1 MKIVKCKVTKIAKSP
16 KTALW
21 LKEIAERAHEIKT
34 TLYLLC
40 KLCIVAR
47 FKEGSVLPK
56 TKAEMERLFK
66 DAHMILPKG
75 KKIVGEQQEELRRLC
90 TDAFPRGGD
99 DQPYT
104 LDTKGLC
111 SDWRSFEAERYAV
124 LIMNHIKAN
133 YMSCLKN
140 FIALLMHLSFNDK
153 NEKAEIHNLADAV
166 AMKKKVPND
175 LAKRIEH
182 LVPNYH
188 PTKDNYFYD
197 VKIDTN
203 TLAYLPCMLYMC
215 QELEKKNAKLKGVLP
230 LIRAN
235 IPGTTMLFTG
245 DLERLLPEEF
255 MMNANGV
262 QVTKT
267 SLREESGTPKKRD
280 ADGNLLCKGK
290 DPERT
295 FTDAEWAEKEEKRV
309 AGQIKMWSMILDFSK
324 SPLKSGS
331 EWRFDTKMQTDGV
344 SCSMYM
350 EKSSVQTMKKAA
362 KGAAF
367 KQHDKELYVQDLS
380 DDDKHELNRR
390 RVISVDPGKNNIIM
404 CYENGTSDY
413 DEEHRILMDK
423 GRTFRYT
430 KKQRDHDTNRLATQ
444 KAAEERKKKQPPL
457 GGKTLQQWEE
467 ALSNFNSKTVDPT
480 LFQQYI
486 GLVTRYQSHVRKFY
500 SKTMFRKERFNAYRL
515 QQKSESNMVKTFM
528 TKMQITKTQTEEVV
542 IAFGDGARDNTK
554 GRAPGP
560 STSIRKLFQ
569 RNHLK
574 VIDVGEAWTSKRCF
588 HCKSGAG
595 VNEPCRKM
603 ENKKGK
609 LVDVWGLCRCEL
621 CSRPWSRD
629 YHACLNIAY
638 LALEHLQGHSR
649 PAYLCGGTL
658 VRKQQNAHHTLA
670 PGLGT

>member
-1 MKIVKCKVTKIAKSP
+1 MKIVKCRVTKIAKSP
-16 KTALW
+16 KAALL

-40 KLCIVAR
+40 KLCIITR
-47 FKEGSVLPK
+47 FKEGGVLPK
-56 TKAEMERLFK
+56 TKAEMNRLFK

-111 SDWRSFEAERYAV
+111 ANWRSFEAERYAV

-140 FIALLMHLSFNDK
+140 FIASLMHLSYDNK

-166 AMKKKVPND
+166 AMKKKVPDD
-175 LAKRIEH
+175 LAKHIEH
-182 LVPNYH
+182 LVPNNH

-197 VKIDTN
+197 VKIDAN

-235 IPGTTMLFTG
+235 IPGTTMLFTE
-245 DLERLLPEEF
+245 DLQYLLSGEF
-255 MMNANGV
+255 MMDVNGV
-262 QVTKT
+262 QVTKA
-267 SLREESGTPKKRD
+267 SLREESATPKKRD
-280 ADGNLLCKGK
+280 AESNLLYKGK

-295 FTDAEWAEKEEKRV
+295 FTDAEWAEKEEKRI
-309 AGQIKMWSMILDFSK
+309 AGQIKMWSTILDFNK
-324 SPLKSGS
+324 RPLKSGS
-331 EWRFDTKMQTDGV
+331 EWRFDTKIQTDGV
-344 SCSMYM
+344 SCSLYM
-350 EKSSVQTMKKAA
+350 EKRSIQTMKKAA

-367 KQHDKELYVQDLS
+367 KQHSKELYVQDLS
-380 DDDKHELNRR
+380 DDDKHELNGRR
-390 RVISVDPGKNNIIM
+390 IISVDPGKNNIIM
-404 CYENGTSDY
+404 CYENGTADY

-430 KKQRDHDTNRLATQ
+430 KKQRDHDTNRLAIQ
-444 KAAEERKKKQPPL
+444 KAVEERKKKRPPL
-457 GGKTLQQWEE
+457 GGKTLPQWEE

-480 LFQQYI
+480 LFREYI
-486 GLVTRYQSHVRKFY
+486 TLAMRYKSHVSRFY

-515 QQKSESNMVKTFM
+515 KQRSESNMVKTFM
-528 TKMQITKTQTEEVV
+528 TKMQITKTQKEEVV

-569 RNHLK
+569 RNNFK
-574 VIDVGEAWTSKRCF
+574 VVDVGEAWTSKRCF
-588 HCKSGAG
+588 HCKTEAG
-595 VNEPCRKM
+595 ENAPCRKM
-603 ENKKGK
+603 LDKKGN
-609 LVDVWGLCRCEL
+609 LRDVWGLRRCEL
-621 CSRPWSRD
+621 CRRPWSRD
-629 YHACLNIAY
+629 YHACLNISF

-658 VRKQQNAHHTLA
+658 LRKKQNARGTLA
-670 PGLGT
+670 GLGA

>member
-1 MKIVKCKVTKIAKSP
+1 MKIVKCRVTKIAKSP
-16 KTALW
+16 KAALL

-40 KLCIVAR
+40 KLCIITR
-47 FKEGSVLPK
+47 FKEGSSLPK

-90 TDAFPRGGD
+90 TDAFPRGDD

-111 SDWRSFEAERYAV
+111 ASWRSFEAERYAV

-153 NEKAEIHNLADAV
+153 NEKAMIHNLADAV
-166 AMKKKVPND
+166 AMKKKVHND
-175 LAKRIEH
+175 LAKHIEH

-188 PTKDNYFYD
+188 PSKDNYFYD
-197 VKIDTN
+197 VKIDAN
-203 TLAYLPCMLYMC
+203 TLVYLPCMLYMC

-235 IPGTTMLFTG
+235 IPGTTMLFTE
-245 DLERLLPEEF
+245 DLQYLLPEEF
-255 MMNANGV
+255 MVDANGV
-262 QVTKT
+262 QVTKA
-267 SLREESGTPKKRD
+267 SLREESATPKKRD
-280 ADGNLLCKGK
+280 AEGNLLCKGK

-295 FTDAEWAEKEEKRV
+295 FTDAEWAEKEERRII
-309 AGQIKMWSMILDFSK
+309 GQIKMWSTILDFNK
-324 SPLKSGS
+324 RPLKSGS
-331 EWRFDTKMQTDGV
+331 EWRFDTKIQTDGV
-344 SCSMYM
+344 SCSLYM
-350 EKSSVQTMKKAA
+350 EKRSVQTMKKVA

-367 KQHDKELYVQDLS
+367 KQHSKELYVQDLS
-380 DDDKHELNRR
+380 DDDKHELNGRR
-390 RVISVDPGKNNIIM
+390 IISVDPGKNNIIM
-404 CYENGTSDY
+404 CYENETADY
-413 DEEHRILMDK
+413 DEENRILMDK
-423 GRTFRYT
+423 GRTYRYT
-430 KKQRDHDTNRLATQ
+430 KNQRDFEIKKKETQ
-444 KAAEERKKKQPPL
+444 WAAEQRKKKQPPL

-480 LFQQYI
+480 LFREYI
-486 GLVTRYQSHVRKFY
+486 TLTMSYKSHVSRFY

-515 QQKSESNMVKTFM
+515 QQRSESNMVKTFV
-528 TKMQITKTQTEEVV
+528 TKMQITKMQKEEVV
-542 IAFGDGARDNTK
+542 IAFGDGARDNTE
-554 GRAPGP
+554 GRASGP

-569 RNHLK
+569 RNNFK
-574 VIDVGEAWTSKRCF
+574 VVDVGEAWTSKRCF
-588 HCKSGAG
+588 HCKTEAG
-595 VNEPCRKM
+595 ENAPCRKM
-603 ENKKGK
+603 LDKKGN
-609 LVDVWGLCRCEL
+609 LRDVWGLRRCEL

-658 VRKQQNAHHTLA
+658 VRKQQNAHHMLA
-670 PGLGT
+670 PELGT

>member
-1 MKIVKCKVTKIAKSP
+1 MKIVKCRVSKIAKSP
-16 KTALW
+16 AAVKL

-40 KLCIVAR
+40 KLCMITR
-47 FKEGSVLPK
+47 FKAKSVLPK

-90 TDAFPRGGD
+90 TDAFPRDGD

-111 SDWRSFEAERYAV
+111 SSWISYEAERYAI
-124 LIMNHIKAN
+124 LIINHIKAN

-140 FIALLMHLSFNDK
+140 FIAALMNLSYDNKF
-153 NEKAEIHNLADAV
+153 EKAEIHKLADVV
-166 AMKKKVPND
+166 AMKRKVPDD
-175 LAKRIEH
+175 LAKHIEH

-188 PTKDNYFYD
+188 PAKDNYFYD
-197 VKIDTN
+197 VKIDAN

-215 QELEKKNAKLKGVLP
+215 QELETKKEKLKGVLP

-235 IPGTTMLFTG
+235 IPGTTMLFTA
-245 DLERLLPEEF
+245 DLLHLLPEEF
-255 MMNANGV
+255 MVDANGV
-262 QVTKT
+262 RVTKA
-267 SLREESGTPKKRD
+267 SLREESATPKKRD

-295 FTDAEWAEKEEKRV
+295 FTNAEWAAREDKRIQ
-309 AGQIKMWSMILDFSK
+309 GQIKMWSMILDFSK
-324 SPLKSGS
+324 RPLRSGP

-344 SCSMYM
+344 SCSLYM
-350 EKSSVQTMKKAA
+350 EKRSVQTMKKVD
-362 KGAAF
+362 KGDAF

-380 DDDKHELNRR
+380 NDDRLELSRR
-390 RVISVDPGKNNIIM
+390 RLISVDPGKNNIIM
-404 CYENGTSDY
+404 CYENGTADY
-413 DEEHRILMDK
+413 DEENRILIDK

-430 KKQRDHDTNRLATQ
+430 KKQRDHETKKKEHQ

-457 GGKTLQQWEE
+457 GEKTLKQWED

-480 LFQQYI
+480 LFREYI
-486 GLVTRYQSHVRKFY
+486 TLAMRYKTHVSRFY

-515 QQKSESNMVKTFM
+515 KQKSESNMVTTFM
-528 TKMQITKTQTEEVV
+528 NKMQITKTQKEEVV

-569 RNHLK
+569 RNNFK
-574 VIDVGEAWTSKRCF
+574 VVDVGEAWTSKRCF
-588 HCKSGAG
+588 HCKTEAG
-595 VNEPCRKM
+595 ENAPCRKM
-603 ENKKGK
+603 LDQKGN
-609 LVDVWGLCRCEL
+609 LRDVWGLRRCEL
-621 CSRPWSRD
+621 CHRPWSRD
-629 YHACLNIAY
+629 YHACLNISF

-649 PAYLCGGTL
+649 PAYLCGGNPPAKKAKRTGH
-658 VRKQQNAHHTLA
+658 VGRVGA
-670 PGLGT
+670 